1 MIVRS
6 QQQSASKTQ
15 LNGRCILVTG
25 GAGFVG
31 SALCRFLVLERGY
44 RVINVDKL
52 TYAGNLSSLDAIST
66 SPNYR
71 FERCDIADKTTISAL
86 LRKEGVDSVIH
97 LAAETHVD
105 RSIASPAAFVETNI
119 VGTFQLLETVLD
131 YWRGLGE
138 TSRKLFRF
146 HHVSTDE
153 VFGDV
158 PYDHEGFTSVTHYRP
173 SSPYSASKAASEHLS
188 NAWHRT
194 YGLPVIVSNSSNN
207 YGPFQMPDKL
217 VPLTILNAIQ
227 ERRIPIYGT
236 GANVRDWLYI
246 EDHVR
251 ALDLV
256 LRHGQIGHS
265 YQIGARGIRT
275 NLEVV
280 ESICRILDDLR
291 PRPHGRSHHELI
303 EFVPDR
309 PGHDRRYAIDPRKA
323 ESELA
328 WTPKETFETG
338 LAKTIDWYLE
348 HPDWWRPLLESGFAL
363 PLRTA

>member
-1 MIVRS
+1 
-6 QQQSASKTQ
+6 
-15 LNGRCILVTG
+15 
-25 GAGFVG
+25 
-31 SALCRFLVLERGY
+31 
-44 RVINVDKL
+44 
-52 TYAGNLSSLDAIST
+52 
-66 SPNYR
+66 
-71 FERCDIADKTTISAL
+71 
-86 LRKEGVDSVIH
+86 VDSVIH

-105 RSIASPAAFVETNI
+105 RSIASPAAFVDTNI
-119 VGTFQLLETVLD
+119 VGTFHLLETVLD
-131 YWRGLGE
+131 YWRGLDE
-138 TSRKLFRF
+138 ASRKLFRF

-158 PYDHEGFTSVTHYRP
+158 PYDHEGFTSVMHYRP

-194 YGLPVIVSNSSNN
+194 YGLPVIISNSSNN
-207 YGPFQMPDKL
+207 YGPFQVPDKL

-227 ERRIPIYGT
+227 ERRIPVYGT
-236 GANVRDWLYI
+236 GTNVRDWLYI

-256 LRHGQIGHS
+256 LRRGHVGHS
-265 YQIGARGIRT
+265 YQIGARGART

-280 ESICRILDDLR
+280 RAICRILDDLR
-291 PRPHGRSHHELI
+291 PRPNGRSHYELI

-323 ESELA
+323 ESELG
-328 WTPKETFETG
+328 WTPNETFETG

-348 HPDWWRPLLESGFAL
+348 HRDWVASAS
-363 PLRTA
+363 